1 MSGVCVAVVDS
12 GIHVNHPHIQSVLHG
27 ICIDSTGRETPDW
40 NDRIG
45 HGTAVAAAIHDF
57 EPSAELLAVRVFE
70 RSLTA
75 SVSSLVAAIEWS
87 VLQGANLINLSLGV
101 SESRYT
107 EVMRKVVSESARAG
121 SIIVAAGRDAAGVDW
136 LPGSLEGVVRVEL
149 DWGVPRGQFVS
160 IPDSEGVVFRTS
172 GYPRSIPGIDP
183 EYNLKG
189 LSFAVATMTG
199 LAARAMTRKSIAGYT
214 DLITVLHQQANQ

>member
-1 MSGVCVAVVDS
+1 MTGVCVAVVDS
-12 GIHVNHPHIQSVLHG
+12 GIHVNHPHIQRVLNG
-27 ICIDSTGRETPDW
+27 ICIDSTGREMPDW
-40 NDRIG
+40 NDRLG
-45 HGTAVAAAIHDF
+45 HGTAVAAAIQDF

-101 SESRYT
+101 SEPRHT
-107 EVMRKVVSESARAG
+107 EVMREVVSETARAG
-121 SIIVAAGRDAAGVDW
+121 SIIVAAGREAGVDW

-160 IPDSEGVVFRTS
+160 IPDSEGGVFRTS